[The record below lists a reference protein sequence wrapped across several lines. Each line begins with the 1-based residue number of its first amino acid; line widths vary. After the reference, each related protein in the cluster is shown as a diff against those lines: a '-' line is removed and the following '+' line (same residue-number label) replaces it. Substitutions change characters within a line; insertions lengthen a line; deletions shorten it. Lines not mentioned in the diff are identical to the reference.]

1 MAVRRTLLSLSAA
14 GASAVGLIAGGV
26 VAAAPAG
33 AATPTAAQPT
43 QAGCP
48 TGKLPASILGNPQV
62 KPGQTG
68 GAYIAHGAGANSEKI
83 GYGLAVT
90 HAGHEVSVFTG
101 KITASAPITYTR
113 LLDERHDIIRLSPD
127 HKTLTFLFVNYG
139 QLDGVAFRADCAKT
153 VTFSVA
159 ANGHQLPTARVFL
172 GANRLHPT
180 SNPFAV
186 ERL

>member
-1 MAVRRTLLSLSAA
+1 MAVRRMILSLSAA
-14 GASAVGLIAGGV
+14 GLSAAGLVGGV

-33 AATPTAAQPT
+33 AATPAPT

-48 TGKLPASILGNPQV
+48 TGQLPASILGNPQV

-68 GAYIAHGAGANSEKI
+68 GAYIAHGDGASSEKI

-90 HAGHEVSVFTG
+90 HAGHQVSVFTG

-113 LLDERHDIIRLSPD
+113 VMDERHDIIRLSPD

-139 QLDGVAFRADCAKT
+139 YLDGVAFRADCAKT

-159 ANGHQLPTARVFL
+159 ANGHEIPTTRVFL
-172 GANRLHPT
+172 GANRVHPT
-180 SNPFAV
+180 SNPFTV
-186 ERL
+186 ERH

>member
-1 MAVRRTLLSLSAA
+1 MAVRRMLLSLTAAGVSAA
-14 GASAVGLIAGGV
+14 GLVGGV

-33 AATPTAAQPT
+33 AATPAPT

-48 TGKLPASILGNPQV
+48 TGQLPSSILGNPQV
-62 KPGQTG
+62 KPGMTG
-68 GAYIAHGAGANSEKI
+68 GAYIGHGTGASSEKI

-90 HAGHEVSVFTG
+90 HAGHQVSVFTG

-113 LLDERHDIIRLSPD
+113 VMDERHDIIRLSPD

-139 QLDGVAFRADCAKT
+139 YLDGVAFRADCAKT

-159 ANGHQLPTARVFL
+159 ANGHELPTSRVYL
-172 GANRLHPT
+172 GAQRVHPT
-180 SNPFAV
+180 SNPFTV
-186 ERL
+186 ERQ